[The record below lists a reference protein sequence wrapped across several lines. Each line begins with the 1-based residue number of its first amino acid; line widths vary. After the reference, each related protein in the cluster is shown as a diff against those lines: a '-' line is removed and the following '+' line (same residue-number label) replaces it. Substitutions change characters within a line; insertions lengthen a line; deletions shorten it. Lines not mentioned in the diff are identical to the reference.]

1 MLDTEGL
8 LYDVI
13 DVSLE
18 GELYEEQL
26 RRQLELLT
34 ISEEKYTDSG
44 LFTYFYADDKISK
57 LKLSKSQ
64 IKNMG
69 VVFIN
74 IELINKQLNILADVI
89 IHMKDGIIDKVEIWN
104 KTGVN
109 YPKEELLTYEL
120 KIYK

>member
-89 IHMKDGIIDKVEIWN
+89 IHMKDGIIDNVEIWN